1 METKKTA
8 RPFSLA
14 FVIPGTD
21 EAEIRGQFSRFK
33 REFSP
38 SRIEIRVDSEKGIS
52 IATVEFP
59 PTEEGRR
66 SFEAYQKMR
75 LGKVQVLRDEEK
87 PMANLKTMTPH
98 QLAEKM
104 VLRMKSDLRL
114 DDDQINAAS
123 VAVMQAWTRV
133 PYCHVHF
140 DNAGTGR
147 VYEILDTETFV
158 MQHVAATDE
167 NLLDGLEQYE
177 SAGMTKFVLYSSPH
191 ASMLWAA
198 AGRK

>member
-8 RPFSLA
+8 QPFSLV

-38 SRIEIRVDSEKGIS
+38 SRIEICVDSEKGIS
-52 IATVEFP
+52 LATVEFP

-66 SFEAYQKMR
+66 NFESYQRMRSGKM
-75 LGKVQVLRDEEK
+75 QDEEK
-87 PMANLKTMTPH
+87 TIANRESNDPH
-98 QLAEKM
+98 QVAEKM
-104 VLRMKSDLRL
+104 VLMMKSDLRL
-114 DDDQINAAS
+114 DDDQINAAFA
-123 VAVMQAWTRV
+123 AVMQAWTRA

-140 DNAGTGR
+140 DSAGTGR
-147 VYEILDTETFV
+147 VCEILDAETFV
-158 MQHVAATDE
+158 NAHVAATDE
-167 NLLDGLEQYE
+167 NLLDGLKQYE
-177 SAGMTKFVLYSSPH
+177 SAGMTKYVLYSSPH

-198 AGRK
+198 PGRK

>member
-21 EAEIRGQFSRFK
+21 EAEIRGQFRRFK
-33 REFSP
+33 REFNP
-38 SRIEIRVDSEKGIS
+38 SRIEISLDSENGIS
-52 IATVEFP
+52 LATVEFP

-66 SFEAYQKMR
+66 SFEAYQRMR
-75 LGKVQVLRDEEK
+75 LGNVQVLRDEEK

-114 DDDQINAAS
+114 DDDRNQCGIS
-123 VAVMQAWTRV
+123 RRYTGVDTGTLLPCSFRQRRDMQGV
-133 PYCHVHF
+133 
-140 DNAGTGR
+140 
-147 VYEILDTETFV
+147 
-158 MQHVAATDE
+158 
-167 NLLDGLEQYE
+167 
-177 SAGMTKFVLYSSPH
+177 
-191 ASMLWAA
+191 
-198 AGRK
+198 